1 MKKHSKDPSKNWKQ
15 SGIDCSRMIHQ
26 DRFWLMVLVAS
37 LWNRGPSMNYVASFS
52 WFLSLPSPYHYFF
65 PTVHHQTFLHFSTLP
80 LLTNVDII
88 FGRPPQLEI
97 AKYMKVNDKVNR
109 EKSRGEGSLIVQ
121 DTIENVSEPNF
132 FFNFLRNK
140 NIYFLVSFNAKNVFT
155 V

>member
-97 AKYMKVNDKVNR
+97 ANYMKVTEVSKFELATFTDQQFF
-109 EKSRGEGSLIVQ
+109 SLA
-121 DTIENVSEPNF
+121 
-132 FFNFLRNK
+132 FLLLCILSFWPLPSNK
-140 NIYFLVSFNAKNVFT
+140 W
-155 V
+155 